1 MRLLQINT
9 VINSGSTGRI
19 AEEIGLRI
27 IEKGGE
33 SFIAFGRKTERP
45 SKSHKIQIGNKQD
58 IFLHGIGTR
67 LTDRHAFFSKIAT
80 EKLILQII
88 KANPDIIHLH
98 NIHGYYLNIE
108 ILFNYLSNVKTPIVW
123 TLHDCWPIT
132 GHCTHFSYINCEK
145 WKTHCEKCP
154 QKKEYPASYWLDN
167 SFKNFQRKKG
177 LFTSINNMTIVP
189 VSNWLAQIIRESFLN
204 KYPFKVIHNG
214 IDTEV
219 FKPQD
224 TSNLCKRYQIQDK
237 FVLLGVASVWNQR
250 KGFQD
255 FMELNNLLS
264 DDEIIIMVGLNKQQ
278 IKSLPQNMIGIERTE
293 NISHLVELYSLADI
307 VLNLSFEETFGLTT
321 IEGFAC
327 GTPGIVYNCT
337 ASPELMSSKTG
348 FVVEQS
354 DLMGVRRAMDE
365 IKKNGKGYYTHLC
378 REKAVNQFDKSLRYD
393 EYIKLYDELLKE
405 N

>member
-67 LTDRHAFFSKIAT
+67 LTDRHAFFSKKAT
-80 EKLILQII
+80 ENLILQII

-167 SFKNFQRKKG
+167 SFKNFQRKKD

-393 EYIKLYDELLKE
+393 EYIKLYEELLKE